1 MECVSCGTV
10 LDEFLA
16 ERVEFGQMSRP
27 YCFTCYLEANDTAP
41 TVTTETAVDTTT
53 DSGGGT
59 GSQGSDVVPSQH
71 LQIRADAVIEDTSSG
86 IVLYAA
92 GRRDA
97 DALLDVITGSAVGP
111 VVSRTVI
118 TPVADLYDEA
128 ADRRARHRYW
138 NRAHWKRAPH
148 TFSPHRAETRVKTL
162 EGTPCVDVTD
172 RFLDETAVETVQ
184 EQALTAYLDAVDVGG
199 LRSLTDARTALA
211 DQFPVLSA
219 LNVRLQ
225 KRVTTYFRRH
235 PDHLETNFKTLPK
248 DGSDRRA
255 SPTPASREAL
265 EDHYK
270 QINPASDTDADEIIA
285 LLEAAEGGRSRDI
298 ADVVGCSV
306 GYAQRFDYDPEIGA
320 AYEKEWSRKSQAQKV
335 SPGRRTRVLSR
346 DGKCRRCGADD
357 DLVVHHI
364 VPVDADGK
372 NRLENL
378 AVLCQSCHLA
388 AHGGSF
394 QTTTTVY
401 DGHEG
406 FEVWIASTE
415 GQS

>member
-1 MECVSCGTV
+1 MECVSCGAV

-16 ERVEFGQMSRP
+16 ERVEIGQMSRP
-27 YCFTCYLEANDTAP
+27 YCFACYLEANDIAS
-41 TVTTETAVDTTT
+41 TVATETAADTTT

-59 GSQGSDVVPSQH
+59 ESQGSDAAPSQH
-71 LQIRADAVIEDTSSG
+71 LQVRADAVIEDTSSG

-97 DALLDVITGSAVGP
+97 DALLDMITDSAVGP
-111 VVSRTVI
+111 VVSQTVI
-118 TPVADLYDEA
+118 TPIIDLYDEA

-148 TFSPHRAETRVKTL
+148 TFGPHRAETRVKTL

-172 RFLDETAVETVQ
+172 RFLDETAAETVQ
-184 EQALTAYLDAVDVGG
+184 EQALTAFLEAVDVGG
-199 LRSLTDARTALA
+199 LRSLTDVHTALA

-235 PDHLETNFKTLPK
+235 PDHLETHFKSLPK
-248 DGSDRRA
+248 DGSDRSA
-255 SPTPASREAL
+255 PATPASRDAL
-265 EDHYK
+265 KDHYK
-270 QINPASDTDADEIIA
+270 QINPDSDTAAAEIIA
-285 LLEAAEGGRSRDI
+285 LLEAAEGGRSRDV

-306 GYAQRFDYDPEIGA
+306 GYAQRFDYDPETGA

-335 SPGRRTRVLSR
+335 SPGRRARILSR
-346 DGKCRRCGADD
+346 DGECRRCGTDD

-364 VPVDADGK
+364 VPVDADGE

-406 FEVWIASTE
+406 FEVWTASTT
-415 GQS
+415 GPS